1 MRADTPDRIKMNKL
15 EDRNATG
22 EIRALFKGQLLAYL
36 VGFYIFA
43 FYMELHKRIS
53 FLEAIRFQFIF
64 GAIIGLICLY
74 KFFTEKKQAYDLN
87 SVTKVVFGYLL
98 LMAIYTMFSMDR
110 ETSLVVYIDR
120 VLKFSLVSF
129 FIYTAT
135 SKVED
140 LRVIIGF
147 ILLAWLKIA
156 SEGFIGWGTGS
167 MMWENQGIQRLHG
180 STTMFRHPNSYSGF
194 AVGCLVF
201 SYFLLSAFRSKIIK
215 YPLLILL
222 TFSLVIVV
230 TTGSR
235 TGYVAVAMGATF
247 LFFKMKKGR
256 GKLLIIGITALIVG
270 LNVVSEDYKHRF
282 LSIFTGEE
290 KEGQSSQARLEIIE
304 DAFIVF
310 AEHPMGVGIAA
321 FPKVRMEMFG
331 RFQDTHNLYLE
342 ILTNL
347 GPLGLILFFIFIS
360 KLLSL
365 VKNNIRQLDSIDVFN
380 SLDKMFLTGIS
391 KAVIGFLL
399 FRLLLGLFGM
409 DMYEIYWWLSLGITL
424 AVTKLIHQTNH
435 QVR

>member
-1 MRADTPDRIKMNKL
+1 ACILVKMINGIEMRKIESSD
-15 EDRNATG
+15 ATG
-22 EIRALFKGQLLAYL
+22 EIKVLFKGQLLAYL
-36 VGFYIFA
+36 VGLYIFA

-53 FLEAIRFQFIF
+53 FLETIRFQFIF

-74 KFFTEKKQAYDLN
+74 KFFTEKKQVYDLN
-87 SVTKVVFGYLL
+87 SVTKVVFGYLF

-147 ILLAWLKIA
+147 MLLAWLKIA
-156 SEGFIGWGTGS
+156 SEGFIGWGTGN
-167 MMWENQGIQRLHG
+167 MMWDNQGIQRLHG

-194 AVGCLVF
+194 AVGCLAF
-201 SYFLLSAFRSKIIK
+201 CYFLLSAVKSKLIK
-215 YPLLILL
+215 ICFLILL

-235 TGYVAVAMGATF
+235 TGYVAVAMGAIF

-256 GKLLIIGITALIVG
+256 GKLLVIGITVLTIG

-282 LSIFTGEE
+282 KSIFTGEE
-290 KEGQSSQARLEIIE
+290 KEGRSSDARIQIIE
-304 DAFIVF
+304 DAFLIF
-310 AEHPMGVGIAA
+310 AEYPMGVGVAA
-321 FPKVRMEMFG
+321 FPKVRTEMFN

-347 GPLGLILFFIFIS
+347 GLLGIILFFLFIS
-360 KLLSL
+360 KL
-365 VKNNIRQLDSIDVFN
+365 
-380 SLDKMFLTGIS
+380 
-391 KAVIGFLL
+391 
-399 FRLLLGLFGM
+399 
-409 DMYEIYWWLSLGITL
+409 
-424 AVTKLIHQTNH
+424 
-435 QVR
+435 